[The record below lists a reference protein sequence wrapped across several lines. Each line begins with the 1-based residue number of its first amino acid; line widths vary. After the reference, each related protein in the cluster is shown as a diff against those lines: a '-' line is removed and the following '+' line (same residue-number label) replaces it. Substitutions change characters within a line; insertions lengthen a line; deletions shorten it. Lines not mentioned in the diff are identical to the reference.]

1 MTIGMARHGELSI
14 AYEMDGSPPGDPLLL
29 IMGLGLSM
37 DFWPESFRGLLVE
50 RGFRVARLD
59 NRDVG
64 RSTHLTGLGAPSAL
78 SLLTRRRPAYTLADM
93 AGDAVAVLD
102 ALGWD
107 SAHVAGISLG
117 GMIAQTLAG
126 RYPDRVRSLT
136 SISSTPSPRIGRPLP
151 NVLPLL
157 LTGSARDRDAAAD
170 RMIRVFRVIGSPAYP
185 IQEAEIRAAAGR
197 SYDEAHDPDGV
208 RRQLAAIVAA
218 ADRRPMLRR
227 LRLPALV
234 VHGDADPLV
243 RPSGGRATA
252 RALAGAKLVIYPG
265 MGHDLP
271 ALLQPD
277 IADEMAALAR
287 RWSPAQ

>member
-1 MTIGMARHGELSI
+1 MLSI
-14 AYEMDGSPPGDPLLL
+14 AYEVEGPAQGDPLLL

-37 DFWPESFRGLLVE
+37 EFWPESFRDLLV
-50 RGFRVARLD
+50 RQGFRVARFD
-59 NRDVG
+59 NRDAG
-64 RSTHLTGLGAPSAL
+64 RSTHLTGLGAPSAF

-93 AGDAVAVLD
+93 ADDAVTVLD
-102 ALGWD
+102 ALGWE

-126 RYPDRVRSLT
+126 RHPDRVRSLT

-151 NVLPLL
+151 HVLPLL
-157 LTGSARDRDAAAD
+157 LNGPVRDRDAAAE
-170 RMIRVFRVIGSPAYP
+170 RMVRVFRVIGSPAYP
-185 IQEAEIRAAAGR
+185 MQEEQIRAAAAH
-197 SYDEAHDPDGV
+197 SYDQAHDPDGV
-208 RRQLAAIVAA
+208 RRQLAAIVSA

-227 LRLPALV
+227 LHVPALV

-252 RALAGAKLVIYPG
+252 RAIAGAKLVIYPG

-271 ALLQPD
+271 AALQPD
-277 IADEMAALAR
+277 IVEEMTALAR
-287 RWSPAQ
+287 RWSPAH

>member
-1 MTIGMARHGELSI
+1 MLSI
-14 AYEMDGSPPGDPLLL
+14 AYEVEGSPQGEPLLL
-29 IMGLGLSM
+29 IMGLGLPM
-37 DFWPESFRGLLVE
+37 DFWPESFRGLLVR
-50 RGFRVARLD
+50 RGFRVARFD

-93 AGDAVAVLD
+93 ADDAVTVLD

-126 RYPDRVRSLT
+126 RHADRVRSLT

-151 NVLPLL
+151 HLLPLL
-157 LTGSARDRDAAAD
+157 LTGPVRDRDAAAD
-170 RMIRVFRVIGSPAYP
+170 RMIRVFRLIGSPAYP
-185 IQEAEIRAAAGR
+185 MPEAEIRAAAA
-197 SYDEAHDPDGV
+197 SAYDEAHDPDGV
-208 RRQLAAIVAA
+208 RRQLAAIVSA
-218 ADRRPMLRR
+218 ADRRPLLRR

-234 VHGDADPLV
+234 LHGDADPLV

-252 RALAGAKLVIYPG
+252 RALTGAKLVIYPG

-271 ALLQPD
+271 VAWQPD
-277 IADEMAALAR
+277 IADEIAALAR
-287 RWSPAQ
+287 RWSPAR